1 MNDTPTYL
9 PESGDWICAACGKVL
24 APAPVGVTYLQGGF
38 TITLLT
44 CPDCGLSLV
53 PEYLAVGKMFEVEQL
68 LEDK

>member
-9 PESGDWICAACGKVL
+9 PESGDWSCAACGEKL

-38 TITLLT
+38 TITLMT
-44 CPDCGLSLV
+44 CAKCGLSLV
-53 PEYLAVGKMFEVEQL
+53 PEHLAVGKMFEVEQL